1 MEAEFKVIVGRRG
14 VITLPKKMRDQN
26 KIKDGDI
33 LYMYELASGAYV
45 LKQQPSKIDQA
56 LDKLAEEW
64 NPENISLEE
73 IVQTVREIRAE
84 YYEEHPEDFS

>member
-1 MEAEFKVIVGRRG
+1 MEAEFKVIVGKRG

-33 LYMYELASGAYV
+33 LYMYEISDGVYA
-45 LKQQPSKIDQA
+45 LKKQPSKIDTA
-56 LDKLAEEW
+56 LSQLAEEW
-64 NPENISLEE
+64 DPESISLEE

-84 YYEEHPEDFS
+84 YDDEHSKDFS